1 MVRAALS
8 KRVGR
13 RFESDRLHD
22 FMEKEFYSIQI
33 TGLDGELLFE
43 SLVENLENDNMRES
57 AFRQALNFLEE
68 KYLEILPTIQANF
81 SKERQLKLDCF
92 LGEGHI
98 AGVFFNEEYLAKR
111 RKDLWEVAFRRL
123 KQEIQWELFPDS
135 VDFMK
140 KQ

>member
-1 MVRAALS
+1 
-8 KRVGR
+8 
-13 RFESDRLHD
+13 
-22 FMEKEFYSIQI
+22 MEKEFYSIQI